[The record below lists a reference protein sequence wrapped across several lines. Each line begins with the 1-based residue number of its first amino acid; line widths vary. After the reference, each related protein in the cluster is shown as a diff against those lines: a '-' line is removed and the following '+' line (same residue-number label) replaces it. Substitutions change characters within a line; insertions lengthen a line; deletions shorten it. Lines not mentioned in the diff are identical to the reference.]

1 MHLITAQ
8 EVAGLNPAE
17 VTFLYD
23 NTLKCDLKLKLL
35 LLLILLSFQTKCSKK
50 NIEIEIVN
58 ISKKIDETSGLEIL
72 DGNFLTHN
80 DSGGG
85 AILFTFDNSGKK
97 LSEHLIEGAKNTD
110 WESLASDDKYIYIG
124 DIGNNKGNRKNLRIY
139 LVDFKF
145 KLIDSINFNYS
156 NQLNF
161 KKRKKHEFN
170 AEALVSFNDSLIIFS
185 KNKKKLTTEVYI
197 LPKIHGEYSVNF
209 KYSYQVNAL
218 ISGADYSSKEDL
230 LALVGYNS
238 NITKQFLFVFKNF
251 SSNLN
256 KNSFKKY
263 IIPITNAQI
272 EAIKI
277 INKDFFWLTS
287 ENEGGGHPKLIK
299 LKLK

>member
-17 VTFLYD
+17 VTFLYN
-23 NTLKCDLKLKLL
+23 NTFKCDLKLKLL
-35 LLLILLSFQTKCSKK
+35 LILILLSFQTKCSKK

-58 ISKKIDETSGLEIL
+58 IPKKIDETSGLEIL
-72 DGNFLTHN
+72 HGNFLTHN

-161 KKRKKHEFN
+161 KKRKKHEFD

-185 KNKKKLTTEVYI
+185 KNKKKLTTEVYT
-197 LPKIHGEYSVNF
+197 LPKIRGEYSVNF

-218 ISGADYSSKEDL
+218 ITGADYNSKEDL

-238 NITKQFLFVFKNF
+238 NINKQYLFIFKNF
-251 SSNLN
+251 STNLN
-256 KNSFKKY
+256 KNSFQKY

-287 ENEGGGHPKLIK
+287 ENEGGGYPKLIK

>member
-1 MHLITAQ
+1 M
-8 EVAGLNPAE
+8 
-17 VTFLYD
+17 
-23 NTLKCDLKLKLL
+23 
-35 LLLILLSFQTKCSKK
+35 
-50 NIEIEIVN
+50 
-58 ISKKIDETSGLEIL
+58 
-72 DGNFLTHN
+72 
-80 DSGGG
+80 
-85 AILFTFDNSGKK
+85 
-97 LSEHLIEGAKNTD
+97 
-110 WESLASDDKYIYIG
+110 
-124 DIGNNKGNRKNLRIY
+124 
-139 LVDFKF
+139 
-145 KLIDSINFNYS
+145 IDSINFNYS

-218 ISGADYSSKEDL
+218 ITGADYNSKEDL

-238 NITKQFLFVFKNF
+238 NINKQYLFVFKNF
-251 SSNLN
+251 SGNLN

-287 ENEGGGHPKLIK
+287 ENEGEGHPKLIK